1 MEHNVTYY
9 DASFVI
15 RADVLKSS
23 FMRTVTLFRVKRDVN
38 TLLAS
43 RNIPN
48 IDKLDFWSSMCIK
61 LITNLHRRSQIITCD
76 RIQRILHQLMRIS
89 TNHIQRF
96 TYDKIIKIYS
106 TTFNSIS
113 FNERGPSKIY
123 TANW

>member
-61 LITNLHRRSQIITCD
+61 LITNLHRRSQIITCN

-96 TYDKIIKIYS
+96 IYNNIIKIYS